1 MPDVTGLMQA
11 CEPGPGGNWNE
22 VNWNEVSWPVP
33 GANGDAFAS
42 DGVVSD
48 VNGAMAAAETGDDV
62 LAATGD
68 VLVAGAMAATET
80 GNDVFVAT
88 GEAVETGVM
97 YALETGDDAFVAVGQ
112 VEVSGTF
119 YAQETGSDVFAAAG
133 DVIDAGSMAAQETG
147 SDVFSAVGNVGAMP
161 ALRGGY
167 GKDYKK
173 PKQREFNDELTARAE
188 LREKIRRLIE
198 PVKEEA
204 TATILAAQEASAP
217 GVAIVTAKQSVTIPV
232 PPQFSALQVARMVAN
247 ELERVEVSVR
257 TRRAR
262 VMLEAMVRE
271 ERARIARLR
280 RDEEELLLLA

>member
-1 MPDVTGLMQA
+1 MPDITGSMQA
-11 CEPGPGGNWNE
+11 CEAGPGGNWDA
-22 VNWNEVSWPVP
+22 VNWNEMSWPVP
-33 GANGDAFAS
+33 GANGDTFAS
-42 DGVVSD
+42 EGIVSD
-48 VNGAMAAAETGDDV
+48 INGAMAALETGDDV

-80 GNDVFVAT
+80 GDDVFVAT

-97 YALETGDDAFVAVGQ
+97 YALETGDDAFASTGQ

-119 YAQETGSDVFAAAG
+119 YAQETGSDVFAA
-133 DVIDAGSMAAQETG
+133 
-147 SDVFSAVGNVGAMP
+147 VGEVGAMP
-161 ALRGGY
+161 VLRGGY

-173 PKQREFNDELTARAE
+173 PKQREFKDELTARAE
-188 LREKIRRLIE
+188 LREKIRRLID

-204 TATILAAQEASAP
+204 TATILAAQEESAP

-232 PPQFSALQVARMVAN
+232 PPQFSASQVARMVAN